1 MKRKRKIML
10 PIRRISVCGLLLPAV
25 CALLLSACGTPASV
39 SYLQDIQPDMTIV
52 LQEAKAITLQPGD
65 RLSIVVYS
73 RDSELVQMF
82 NLYSQGY
89 NSYGNSNR
97 NSCYTVDEDG
107 KIDMPV
113 LGVINVQGL
122 TRMELAGLIKY
133 RLLAA
138 KLVRDPTVTVEY
150 ADLTYS
156 VLGEVNSPGR
166 KKIEHDHITLL
177 DAIAEAGDLTIYGKR
192 DNILVLRT
200 EDGIQTPYRV
210 DITQTGSLY
219 SSPAYYLKQNDV
231 IYVEPNQ
238 VRANQSQ
245 LNANTLR
252 TPSFWFSAA
261 SFLMT
266 LILFFSK

>member
-1 MKRKRKIML
+1 MIS
-10 PIRRISVCGLLLPAV
+10 IRSFRINNLFLLAMY
-25 CALLLSACGTPASV
+25 AFFLSGCKAPEKV
-39 SYLQDIQPDMTIV
+39 VYLQDIQPNVTV
-52 LQEAKAITLQPGD
+52 ALQEVQTITLQPGD
-65 RLSIVVYS
+65 RLSINVYS
-73 RDSELVQMF
+73 RDRELVKMF
-82 NLYSQGY
+82 NLYNEGNY
-89 NSYGNSNR
+89 SYGNSGR
-97 NSCYTVDEDG
+97 NSCYTVDEEG

-113 LGVINVQGL
+113 LGIITAEGL
-122 TRMELAGLIKY
+122 TRLELANLIKY

-150 ADLTYS
+150 ADLYYS

-166 KKIEHDHITLL
+166 KRIEHDRVTLL
-177 DAIAEAGDLTIYGKR
+177 EALADAGDLTIYGRR

-200 EDGIQTPYRV
+200 EDGNQTPYRV
-210 DITQTGSLY
+210 DITQTNSLY
-219 SSPAYYLKQNDV
+219 ASPVYYLKQNDLV
-231 IYVEPNQ
+231 YAEPNQ
-238 VRANQSQ
+238 VRSNQSQ